1 MEPHPPK
8 RPPPS
13 LLKLILWFLLWLVM
27 WFWAII
33 GPLYVVLAVV
43 SFFVDLSPWVSMTLP
58 GGESVETTEQKLLF
72 LAIGAVLG
80 FVGLGFLWLRH
91 RGYLKDPV

>member
-1 MEPHPPK
+1 MEPQPPK

-33 GPLYVVLAVV
+33 GPVCVVLAVI
-43 SFFVDLSPWVSMTLP
+43 SFFVDLSPWVHISLI
-58 GGESVETTEQKLLF
+58 GGEPVRTTEQKILF
-72 LAIGAVLG
+72 LALGAVLS
-80 FVGLGFLWLRH
+80 FLGLGYLWLRH
-91 RGYLKDPV
+91 RGYFKNPV